1 MIITI
6 IIHPPLLSQMSQ
18 YSVTNVQ
25 PRWGLIRIAKKS
37 SSKLNQVIIRG
48 SSVVV
53 VRFGVWLCWLLAS
66 SAGVV
71 AVDGGFAA

>member
-1 MIITI
+1 MC
-6 IIHPPLLSQMSQ
+6 S
-18 YSVTNVQ
+18 
-25 PRWGLIRIAKKS
+25 RDGGLIRIAKKS